1 MNFIR
6 FEDAVK
12 IIDSGEVLKIQY
24 VTLDLNRKT
33 GGKLRTITGKVTKA
47 KHERISAEN
56 LENSSVKKKN
66 HYSNFTRI
74 FTLYMGDRP
83 TSSMK
88 PVHIPLILMLN
99 DKRVML

>member
-24 VTLDLNRKT
+24 VSLDLTRKT
-33 GGKLRTITGKVTKA
+33 GGKLRTITGRVTKP
-47 KHERISAEN
+47 KHERNYSEN
-56 LENSSVKKKN
+56 LKNSSVKRKN

-74 FTLYMGDRP
+74 FTLYMGERS

-88 PVHIPLILMLN
+88 PVHIPLILMIN